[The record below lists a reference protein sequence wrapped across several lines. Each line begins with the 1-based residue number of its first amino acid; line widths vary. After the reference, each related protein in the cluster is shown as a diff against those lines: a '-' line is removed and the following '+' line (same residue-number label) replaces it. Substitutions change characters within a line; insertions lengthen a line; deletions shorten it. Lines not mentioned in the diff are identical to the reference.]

1 MNRVRAL
8 GATLAAG
15 ALISASG
22 CAAASSSSLT
32 TAVGPSATG
41 NGQPASATASPAGAR
56 STPGILHYL
65 YVFPDQAMYVYDI
78 DRGHRLV
85 QQVALPGVRGIRGV
99 VVSPRTS
106 TLYVSYG
113 EDGGPGTAGSL
124 LAYNL
129 LTGAVTWKRTYSFG
143 IDSMAISRSGSRIYM
158 PDGELSSDGGWMVI
172 DAHSG
177 TVIGRIDAGKGPHNT
192 VVGLSGKSVYL
203 GGRNYPYLDVAS
215 TATNRVFRHIGPL
228 RSGVRPFTVNGAETL
243 AYTTATG
250 FLGFQV
256 SSINTG
262 RVLYTDGFG
271 PRFRYDPATFSPS
284 APSHGISLSP
294 DERQLWV
301 IDGPNSFVH
310 VFDVARVP
318 QRPPRQAADIKL
330 AHPLTGAEAGC
341 SYDCAGDGWL
351 LHSRS
356 GCYVYVG
363 DSGDV
368 INAATRRVV
377 AFLPSLR
384 NSRKFLEIDW
394 RAGKPMSTTTRS
406 GLGYVRRRPRPPA
419 PRCQ

>member
-1 MNRVRAL
+1 MSPLRAL

-15 ALISASG
+15 GLISASG
-22 CAAASSSSLT
+22 CAAASPPSPTPASRP
-32 TAVGPSATG
+32 TAAR
-41 NGQPASATASPAGAR
+41 NDQPASALAPQAASRHTPAGH
-56 STPGILHYL
+56 HYL

-78 DRGHRLV
+78 DHRHRLV
-85 QQVALPGVRGIRGV
+85 QHVSLPGVSGIRGV
-99 VVSPRTS
+99 VASPRTH
-106 TLYVSYG
+106 TLYLSYG

-129 LTGAVTWKRTYSFG
+129 LTGAVTWKRTYRFG
-143 IDSMAISRSGSRIYM
+143 IDSMAISSSGSRIYM
-158 PDGELSSDGGWMVI
+158 PDGELSSDGVWMVI

-177 TVIGRIDAGKGPHNT
+177 TVVGRIDAGKGPHNT
-192 VVGLSGKSVYL
+192 VVGLSGTSVYL

-215 TATNRVFRHIGPL
+215 TATNRVFRRIGPL
-228 RSGVRPFTVNGAETL
+228 RSSVRPFTVNGAETL

-256 SSINTG
+256 SSIRTG
-262 RVLYTDGFG
+262 RVLYTESFG
-271 PRFRYDPATFSPS
+271 PHFRYDPATFSPS

-301 IDGPNSFVH
+301 IDGPNGFVH
-310 VFDVARVP
+310 VFDVAGAP
-318 QRPPRQAADIKL
+318 QRPPRPVADIKL

-368 INAATRRVV
+368 IDTATRRAV
-377 AFLPSLR
+377 AFLPPLR

-394 RAGKPMSTTTRS
+394 RSGKPVSTTTRS
-406 GLGYVRRRPRPPA
+406 GLGYVRRGSLSAA
-419 PRCQ
+419 PKCH